1 MVLDKYT
8 IVGEESAKVI
18 YNWLQYFSEE
28 MLVSELKD
36 ADFEVQAIFDDVAG
50 SIYSKNN
57 TELAVIATK

>member
-18 YNWLQYFSEE
+18 YNWLQYFSED